1 MNTEILPAN
10 WFNSDG
16 SSLTKY
22 HRSRHEIILLIHCF
36 VNAVL
41 TTEIGVDFL

>member
-1 MNTEILPAN
+1 MNTEILPTN

-16 SSLTKY
+16 SSLTKC

-36 VNAVL
+36 VNAVSP
-41 TTEIGVDFL
+41 TEIGVDFL